1 MGMRLGSVT
10 ELSVTDRLGRAAL
23 GGDVRI
29 IQMGTQNT
37 TEVPNQ
43 AYSGMVLTNTESEG
57 AARLKMESEPTIWC
71 GVTAKE
77 TGKRT
82 RLRNLL
88 RTLSLAQFRIR
99 DHPSPSRCSARKL

>member
-10 ELSVTDRLGRAAL
+10 ELSVTDRLGRAAA

-29 IQMGTQNT
+29 IHMGTQNT

-43 AYSGMVLTNTESEG
+43 AYSGMVLTNTESAG
-57 AARLKMESEPTIWC
+57 ADLVRR
-71 GVTAKE
+71 TAKE